1 MTISPLVEPIYIS
14 PEIIFPEGDFW
25 SDEPPLETYL
35 HLQQIILLMKSLEW
49 FWREREDFFAAGN
62 LTIYYSPRQK
72 KSEHFRRPDFFVV
85 LGTERRLDRKSW
97 VAWEEGG
104 RYPDVIVEI
113 LSDSTAK
120 TDRGEKKQIYQD
132 IFRTSDY
139 FWFEPVTLEFQ
150 GFRLVDGQ
158 YQPIEPNEQGWL
170 WSDRLEL
177 YLGIYEQKL
186 RYFKSSGELVP
197 IVEEVVQE
205 AEQKAQEAEQKAQ
218 EAEQKAQKAEQK
230 VQEAEQKV
238 QEAQERATQERQEKE
253 LAQERIEQLKAQ
265 LRALEVEP
273 EQ

>member
-1 MTISPLVEPIYIS
+1 
-14 PEIIFPEGDFW
+14 
-25 SDEPPLETYL
+25 
-35 HLQQIILLMKSLEW
+35 
-49 FWREREDFFAAGN
+49 
-62 LTIYYSPRQK
+62 
-72 KSEHFRRPDFFVV
+72 VV

-97 VAWEEGG
+97 VVWEEGG

-170 WSDRLEL
+170 WSDRLKL

-205 AEQKAQEAEQKAQ
+205 AEQKAQQAEEKVEAERREK
-218 EAEQKAQKAEQK
+218 EL
-230 VQEAEQKV
+230 
-238 QEAQERATQERQEKE
+238 AQERATQERREKE
-253 LAQERIEQLKAQ
+253 LAQERLEQLKAQ
-265 LRALEVEP
+265 LRALGVEP

>member
-72 KSEHFRRPDFFVV
+72 KSEHFGGPDFFVV
-85 LGTERRLDRKSW
+85 LGTERRLNRKSW
-97 VAWEEGG
+97 VVWEEGG

-218 EAEQKAQKAEQK
+218 EAEQK
-230 VQEAEQKV
+230 V
-238 QEAQERATQERQEKE
+238 QEAQERATQECQEKE
-253 LAQERIEQLKAQ
+253 LAQQQLEQLKAQ

>member
-1 MTISPLVEPIYIS
+1 MTISPLVEQTATG

-62 LTIYYSPRQK
+62 LTIYYSSQQK
-72 KSEHFRRPDFFVV
+72 KSEHFRGPDFFVV
-85 LGTERRLDRKSW
+85 LGTEKRLDRKSW
-97 VAWEEGG
+97 VVWQEGG

-132 IFRTSDY
+132 IFRAPNY
-139 FWFEPVTLEFQ
+139 FWFEPFTLEFQ
-150 GFRLVDGQ
+150 GFRLVGGK

-170 WSDRLEL
+170 WSSRLEL

-186 RYFKSSGELVP
+186 RYFTSSGELVP
-197 IVEEVVQE
+197 MAEEVLRQ
-205 AEQKAQEAEQKAQ
+205 
-218 EAEQKAQKAEQK
+218 AEQK
-230 VQEAEQKV
+230 VA
-238 QEAQERATQERQEKE
+238 AERQEKE
-253 LAQERIEQLKAQ
+253 LVQRQVEQLKEQ
-265 LRALEVEP
+265 LRALGVEP
-273 EQ
+273 E